1 MKKSII
7 LASSILLITL
17 GWLASGQI
25 GNVNAQDE
33 SIKVEKNTELLNE
46 DEGKST
52 DNLNKEE
59 NANIIKVETKIF
71 IAQQIDQSIVI
82 QGQTIYNK
90 KIDVKSETTGKI
102 TNINFDRGDKVNQD
116 KKLLNISIENRKE
129 VLTSVERDLSRLKK
143 ELIINEKNRDN
154 LLSKN
159 SELIKL
165 YEIEYLSAKQLIDKG
180 LSSKSKLS
188 LASFNLVNSKSDQI
202 DINLQY
208 EKQLANLESQIASY
222 NSQLKQINLDIEKT
236 KILSPFNGIITDK
249 NVEISDYVTPG
260 MILLTI
266 VNLNP
271 IKVQGYLSEFDVNKI
286 QLNTKAL
293 IENTNGIKKNGKITF
308 ISPSAETSTRT
319 FEIEIEADNSDLT
332 FKSGITTSIIIEG
345 SELLAHKIPPSILT
359 LQDDGTIGIKALSDK
374 NMVIF
379 YPIQKV
385 KDTVDGM
392 WVSGLP
398 NEVNLIISGQEYVST
413 GQIIELK

>member
-1 MKKSII
+1 MNKSII
-7 LASSILLITL
+7 LAIVILLITL

-25 GNVNAQDE
+25 GKVNAQDE
-33 SIKVEKNTELLNE
+33 NINTEVNSELVNDE
-46 DEGKST
+46 DADTS
-52 DNLNKEE
+52 DKEE

-71 IAQQIDQSIVI
+71 ISQEIDQSIVI
-82 QGQTIYNK
+82 QGQTIHNK
-90 KIDVKSETTGKI
+90 KIDVKSETTGNI
-102 TNINFDRGDKVNQD
+102 TNINFDRGDNVNQD

-188 LASFNLVNSKSDQI
+188 LASFNLINSKSDQI

-385 KDTVDGM
+385 KDTIDGM

-398 NEVNLIISGQEYVST
+398 KEVNLIISGQEYVST